1 MLVYTNTTD
10 ENILAFVNKLILMT
24 SENELQWKKIR
35 TDIPTYITTNSFMM
49 KNRCFYATI
58 QDSTLEYKIE
68 VDYEKYSLKNNT
80 NKVRK
85 IPVLFQIKSHNS
97 LYKINKLMKTLI
109 RNIQKQIKF
118 KNILDL
124 EYETKKVN
132 SFINSFLG
140 KEEKCEEN

>member
-1 MLVYTNTTD
+1 
-10 ENILAFVNKLILMT
+10 
-24 SENELQWKKIR
+24 
-35 TDIPTYITTNSFMM
+35 MM